1 MPPDECRAARDSL
14 SKEMYDRLF
23 NWLVLKLNENIAP
36 QYQEGLKYVS
46 VGLLDIYGFE
56 VFEKNGFE

>member
-1 MPPDECRAARDSL
+1 
-14 SKEMYDRLF
+14 MYDRLF
-23 NWLVLKLNENIAP
+23 NWLVVKLNETIAP
-36 QYQEGLKYVS
+36 KYQEGLKYVS